1 MRILSKGV
9 NPMKPNIMFVDD
21 SISVLEYLKWMFKDE
36 PYYIFTL
43 DNPYDALNVINTI
56 GWAVVVAERYMK
68 NMDGLEFLKKVRER
82 SPNTMGIIMTGYT
95 ESIEAFDKLY
105 PDCVCQFVKKPLDN
119 TEIKQAVKSAV
130 AQYELNVESK
140 MQTVF

>member
-1 MRILSKGV
+1 
-9 NPMKPNIMFVDD
+9 MKPNIMFVDD

-68 NMDGLEFLKKVRER
+68 NMDGLEFLKMVRKS
-82 SPNTMGIIMTGYT
+82 SPHTMGVIMADYT
-95 ESIEAFDKLY
+95 ETKDVLGKLY
-105 PDCVCQFVKKPLDN
+105 PDCAYQVVKKPLDN
-119 TEIKQAVKSAV
+119 TQIRKAVKKAV
-130 AQYELNVESK
+130 ENYEINAGTKRHVFLNLE
-140 MQTVF
+140 TF